1 MHADLI
7 LPEFSKVLAF
17 RPCLCVRIM
26 REEALASKEITI
38 QPTSIAELI
47 QK

>member
-17 RPCLCVRIM
+17 RPCLCVKII
-26 REEALASKEITI
+26 REEALATKEITI
-38 QPTSIAELI
+38 QPTPIAELI